1 MRPRHLALAIGLAA
15 VWGVNFVVM
24 QVGLRHFPPLLYAG
38 IRFAM
43 AAFPALLLVGRPG
56 VPWRWVAGVA
66 ATIGVGQF
74 GLLLVGMR
82 AGMPAGLTSLV
93 LQIQALFTVL
103 FAVTLL
109 GERLTARRV
118 LGLAVAFGG
127 LALVALDFGVS
138 GPLGAFALCV
148 AAAAAW
154 GLGNVVQRRAPF
166 TAPLREA
173 GSVAQRRL
181 TPLHMASLREA
192 GSVARRRR
200 LPPLW
205 SLRSRRSSRRRH
217 SLTPPESLRFMV
229 WVSAL
234 SAPPLLL
241 LSLWL
246 EGVPVLTSPLEGWL
260 SLVYVAFVSTLGG
273 FGVWGWLLR
282 RYDASVVA
290 PYTLLVPV
298 FGMSSAAL
306 LTGEPLT
313 WLKLAA
319 AALIV
324 AGVLYAGTTARRRPP
339 SPRPEALQRHG

>member
-1 MRPRHLALAIGLAA
+1 MRPRHLALAVGLAA
-15 VWGVNFVVM
+15 VWGFNFVVM

-38 IRFAM
+38 IRFTM
-43 AAFPALLLVGRPG
+43 AAFPALLFVGRPG

-74 GLLLVGMR
+74 GFLLVGMR

-93 LQIQALFTVL
+93 LQMQALFTVL

-109 GERLTARRV
+109 KERLTARRV

-138 GPLGAFALCV
+138 GPLGAFALCL

-154 GLGNVVQRRAPF
+154 GLGNVVQRRA
-166 TAPLREA
+166 AP
-173 GSVAQRRL
+173 
-181 TPLHMASLREA
+181 PD
-192 GSVARRRR
+192 
-200 LPPLW
+200 
-205 SLRSRRSSRRRH
+205 
-217 SLTPPESLRFMV
+217 SLRFMV
-229 WVSAL
+229 WVSAF

-246 EGVPVLTSPLEGWL
+246 EGVPALSPSVEGWL
-260 SLVYVAFVSTLGG
+260 SLVYVAFISTLGG

-282 RYDASVVA
+282 RYDASTVA

-306 LTGEPLT
+306 MTGEPIS
-313 WLKLAA
+313 WLKLVA

-324 AGVLYAGTTARRRPP
+324 SGVLYAGTKPRRALATA
-339 SPRPEALQRHG
+339 L

>member
-1 MRPRHLALAIGLAA
+1 MNPRHLALAVGLAA
-15 VWGVNFVVM
+15 VWGFNFVVM

-38 IRFAM
+38 ARFTM
-43 AAFPALLLVGRPG
+43 AAFPALLFAGRPG
-56 VPWRWVAGVA
+56 VQWRWVAGVA

-93 LQIQALFTVL
+93 LQTQALFTVL

-109 GERLTARRV
+109 KERLTARRV
-118 LGLAVAFGG
+118 LGLAVAFCG
-127 LALVALDFGVS
+127 LTLVALDFGVS

-154 GLGNVVQRRAPF
+154 GLGNVVQRRA
-166 TAPLREA
+166 AP
-173 GSVAQRRL
+173 
-181 TPLHMASLREA
+181 PD
-192 GSVARRRR
+192 
-200 LPPLW
+200 
-205 SLRSRRSSRRRH
+205 
-217 SLTPPESLRFMV
+217 SLRFMV
-229 WVSAL
+229 WVSAF

-241 LSLWL
+241 MSFLL
-246 EGVPVLTSPLEGWL
+246 EGMPVLSAPPEGWL

-282 RYDASVVA
+282 RYDASTVA

-306 LTGEPLT
+306 VAGESLSLPEVL
-313 WLKLAA
+313 A

-324 AGVLYAGTTARRRPP
+324 CGVLYAGSKPRRDPLTPGRRRPLSRLP
-339 SPRPEALQRHG
+339 AALQRRG

>member
-1 MRPRHLALAIGLAA
+1 MRPRHLALAVGLAA
-15 VWGVNFVVM
+15 VWGFNFVVM
-24 QVGLRHFPPLLYAG
+24 QVGLQHFPPLLYAG

-43 AAFPALLLVGRPG
+43 AAFPALLIVGRPG

-93 LQIQALFTVL
+93 LQMQALFTVV

-138 GPLGAFALCV
+138 GPIGAFALCV

-154 GLGNVVQRRAPF
+154 GLGNVIQRRA
-166 TAPLREA
+166 AP
-173 GSVAQRRL
+173 
-181 TPLHMASLREA
+181 PD
-192 GSVARRRR
+192 
-200 LPPLW
+200 
-205 SLRSRRSSRRRH
+205 
-217 SLTPPESLRFMV
+217 SLRFMV

-246 EGVPVLTSPLEGWL
+246 EGVPTLASPLEGWL
-260 SLVYVAFVSTLGG
+260 SLLYVAFISTLGG
-273 FGVWGWLLR
+273 FGVWGWLLG
-282 RYDASVVA
+282 RYDASTVA

-306 LTGEPLT
+306 VTGEPLT
-313 WLKLAA
+313 WLKLLAA
-319 AALIV
+319 GLIV
-324 AGVLYAGTTARRRPP
+324 AGVLYAGTKPRATERRQPP
-339 SPRPEALQRHG
+339 SPRQEALPRRG

>member
-1 MRPRHLALAIGLAA
+1 VTPRHLALAIGLAA
-15 VWGVNFVVM
+15 VWGFNFVVM

-38 IRFAM
+38 LRFAM

-74 GLLLVGMR
+74 GLLLMGMR

-93 LQIQALFTVL
+93 LQVQALFTVL

-118 LGLAVAFGG
+118 AGLGLAFAG
-127 LALVALDFGVS
+127 LALVAVDFGLA
-138 GPLGAFALCV
+138 GPAGAFALCV

-154 GLGNVVQRRAPF
+154 GLGNVVQRRA
-166 TAPLREA
+166 AP
-173 GSVAQRRL
+173 
-181 TPLHMASLREA
+181 PD
-192 GSVARRRR
+192 
-200 LPPLW
+200 
-205 SLRSRRSSRRRH
+205 
-217 SLTPPESLRFMV
+217 SLRFMV

-234 SAPPLLL
+234 SAPPLLA
-241 LSLWL
+241 LSLL
-246 EGVPVLTSPLEGWL
+246 VEGTPSLSAPAEGWL

-282 RYDASVVA
+282 RYDASTVA

-298 FGMSSAAL
+298 FGLSSAAL
-306 LTGEPLT
+306 VTGEPLS
-313 WLKLAA
+313 WVKLVAG
-319 AALIV
+319 ALIV
-324 AGVLYAGTTARRRPP
+324 CGVLYAGTRRAPAPAEPAPAVRG
-339 SPRPEALQRHG
+339 A

>member
-1 MRPRHLALAIGLAA
+1 MRPRHLALAVGLAA

-24 QVGLRHFPPLLYAG
+24 QVGLNHFPPLLYAG
-38 IRFAM
+38 LRFTL
-43 AAFPALLLVGRPG
+43 AAFPALLFVGRPA
-56 VPWRWVAGVA
+56 VAWRWVFGVA

-93 LQIQALFTVL
+93 LQTQALFTVL

-109 GERLTARRV
+109 RERLTARRV
-118 LGLAVAFGG
+118 IGLAVAFCG
-127 LALVALDFGVS
+127 LALVAFDVGAS

-154 GLGNVVQRRAPF
+154 GLGNVVQRRSAPPD
-166 TAPLREA
+166 A
-173 GSVAQRRL
+173 
-181 TPLHMASLREA
+181 
-192 GSVARRRR
+192 
-200 LPPLW
+200 
-205 SLRSRRSSRRRH
+205 
-217 SLTPPESLRFMV
+217 LRFMV

-241 LSLWL
+241 LSFLL
-246 EGVPVLTSPLEGWL
+246 EGAPSLAAPAEGWW
-260 SLVYVAFVSTLGG
+260 SLAYVAFVSTLGG
-273 FGVWGWLLR
+273 FGVWGFLLR
-282 RYDASVVA
+282 RYDASTVA

-306 LTGEPLT
+306 ATGEPLSAP
-313 WLKLAA
+313 KLAA

-324 AGVLYAGTTARRRPP
+324 CGVLYAGTRPRARRPAPP
-339 SPRPEALQRHG
+339 EPAMETALKP

>member
-1 MRPRHLALAIGLAA
+1 M
-15 VWGVNFVVM
+15 
-24 QVGLRHFPPLLYAG
+24 
-38 IRFAM
+38 
-43 AAFPALLLVGRPG
+43 
-56 VPWRWVAGVA
+56 A

-93 LQIQALFTVL
+93 LQMQALFTVL

-118 LGLAVAFGG
+118 LGLAIAFGG
-127 LALVALDFGVS
+127 LALVAYDFGVS

-154 GLGNVVQRRAPF
+154 GLGNVVQRRA
-166 TAPLREA
+166 AP
-173 GSVAQRRL
+173 
-181 TPLHMASLREA
+181 PD
-192 GSVARRRR
+192 
-200 LPPLW
+200 
-205 SLRSRRSSRRRH
+205 
-217 SLTPPESLRFMV
+217 SLRFMV

-246 EGVPVLTSPLEGWL
+246 EGVPVLVAPLEGWM
-260 SLVYVAFVSTLGG
+260 SLLYVAFVSTLGG
-273 FGVWGWLLR
+273 FGLWGWLLS
-282 RYDASVVA
+282 RYDASIVA

-306 LTGEPLT
+306 MTGEPLT
-313 WLKLAA
+313 WLKLLAA
-319 AALIV
+319 VLIV
-324 AGVLYAGTTARRRPP
+324 CGVLYAGTTARRRRP
-339 SPRPEALQRHG
+339 SPLQEALPRRG

>member
-1 MRPRHLALAIGLAA
+1 MSPRHLALAVGLAA
-15 VWGVNFVVM
+15 VWGFNFVVM
-24 QVGLRHFPPLLYAG
+24 QVGLQHFPPLLYAG
-38 IRFAM
+38 LRFAM
-43 AAFPALLLVGRPG
+43 AAFPALLFVGRPG

-66 ATIGVGQF
+66 ATLGVGQF

-93 LQIQALFTVL
+93 LQMQALFTVL

-118 LGLAVAFGG
+118 LGLAVAFCG
-127 LALVALDFGVS
+127 LALVAFDFGVA

-154 GLGNVVQRRAPF
+154 GLGNVVQRRA
-166 TAPLREA
+166 AP
-173 GSVAQRRL
+173 
-181 TPLHMASLREA
+181 PD
-192 GSVARRRR
+192 
-200 LPPLW
+200 
-205 SLRSRRSSRRRH
+205 
-217 SLTPPESLRFMV
+217 SLRFMV

-241 LSLWL
+241 LSVLV
-246 EGVPVLTSPLEGWL
+246 EGAPVLSTATEGWL

-282 RYDASVVA
+282 RYDASTVA

-306 LTGEPLT
+306 VTGEALS
-313 WLKLAA
+313 WVKLLA

-324 AGVLYAGTTARRRPP
+324 SGVLYAGTRP
-339 SPRPEALQRHG
+339 RL

>member
-1 MRPRHLALAIGLAA
+1 MRPRHLALAVGLAA
-15 VWGVNFVVM
+15 VWGFNFVVM
-24 QVGLRHFPPLLYAG
+24 QVGLKHFPPLLYAG

-43 AAFPALLLVGRPG
+43 AAFPALLIVGRPG

-93 LQIQALFTVL
+93 LQMQALFTVV

-118 LGLAVAFGG
+118 LGLAIAFGG

-138 GPLGAFALCV
+138 GPIGAFALCV

-154 GLGNVVQRRAPF
+154 GLGNVIQRRA
-166 TAPLREA
+166 AP
-173 GSVAQRRL
+173 
-181 TPLHMASLREA
+181 PD
-192 GSVARRRR
+192 
-200 LPPLW
+200 
-205 SLRSRRSSRRRH
+205 
-217 SLTPPESLRFMV
+217 SLRFMV

-246 EGVPVLTSPLEGWL
+246 EGVPTLASPLEGWL
-260 SLVYVAFVSTLGG
+260 SLLYVAFISTLGG

-282 RYDASVVA
+282 RYDASTVA

-306 LTGEPLT
+306 VTGEPLT
-313 WLKLAA
+313 WLKLLA

-324 AGVLYAGTTARRRPP
+324 AGVLYAGTRVKERQQPP
-339 SPRPEALQRHG
+339 SRRQEVLPRRG

>member
-1 MRPRHLALAIGLAA
+1 MRPGHLALAIGLAA

-24 QVGLRHFPPLLYAG
+24 QVGLEHFPPLLYASL
-38 IRFAM
+38 RFAM

-56 VPWRWVAGVA
+56 VPWRWVVAVA

-93 LQIQALFTVL
+93 LQMQVLFTIL

-118 LGLAVAFGG
+118 AGLAVAFGG
-127 LALVALDFGVS
+127 LALVAFDFGVS
-138 GPLGAFALCV
+138 GPVGAFALCV

-154 GLGNVVQRRAPF
+154 GLGNV
-166 TAPLREA
+166 
-173 GSVAQRRL
+173 AQRK
-181 TPLHMASLREA
+181 AA
-192 GSVARRRR
+192 
-200 LPPLW
+200 PPD
-205 SLRSRRSSRRRH
+205 
-217 SLTPPESLRFMV
+217 SLRFMV

-241 LSLWL
+241 LSLL
-246 EGVPVLTSPLEGWL
+246 VEGVPDLAAPAAGWL
-260 SLVYVAFVSTLGG
+260 SLAYVAFVSTLGG
-273 FGVWGWLLR
+273 FGVWGFLLR
-282 RYDASVVA
+282 RYDASTVA

-306 LTGEPLT
+306 VTGEAVS
-313 WLKLAA
+313 WLQLLA

-324 AGVLYAGTTARRRPP
+324 TGVLYAGTRP
-339 SPRPEALQRHG
+339 RALKPALAH

>member
-1 MRPRHLALAIGLAA
+1 MSPRHLALAVGLAA
-15 VWGVNFVVM
+15 VWGFNFVVM
-24 QVGLRHFPPLLYAG
+24 QVGLKYFPPLLYAG
-38 IRFAM
+38 IRFTL
-43 AAFPALLLVGRPG
+43 AAFPALLLAGRPG

-93 LQIQALFTVL
+93 LQMQALFTVL

-109 GERLTARRV
+109 GERLTVRRV
-118 LGLAVAFGG
+118 LGLAVAFSG
-127 LALVALDFGVS
+127 LALVAFDFGVS

-154 GLGNVVQRRAPF
+154 GLGNVVQRRA
-166 TAPLREA
+166 AP
-173 GSVAQRRL
+173 
-181 TPLHMASLREA
+181 PD
-192 GSVARRRR
+192 
-200 LPPLW
+200 
-205 SLRSRRSSRRRH
+205 
-217 SLTPPESLRFMV
+217 SLRFMV
-229 WVSAL
+229 WVSAF

-241 LSLWL
+241 LSLL
-246 EGVPVLTSPLEGWL
+246 VEGAPVLSAPAEGWL

-282 RYDASVVA
+282 RYDASTVA

-306 LTGEPLT
+306 VTGEALSWT
-313 WLKLAA
+313 ELLA

-324 AGVLYAGTTARRRPP
+324 SGVLYAGTRPRPATEPRRPP
-339 SPRPEALQRHG
+339 SPLPAGRRRSG

>member
-1 MRPRHLALAIGLAA
+1 MSPRHLALAVGLAA
-15 VWGVNFVVM
+15 VWGFNFVVM
-24 QVGLRHFPPLLYAG
+24 QVGLKYFPPLLYAG
-38 IRFAM
+38 IRFTL
-43 AAFPALLLVGRPG
+43 AAFPALLLAGRPG

-93 LQIQALFTVL
+93 LQMQALFTVL

-118 LGLAVAFGG
+118 LGLAVAFSG
-127 LALVALDFGVS
+127 LALVAFDFGVS
-138 GPLGAFALCV
+138 GPVGAFALCV

-154 GLGNVVQRRAPF
+154 GLGNVVQRRA
-166 TAPLREA
+166 AP
-173 GSVAQRRL
+173 
-181 TPLHMASLREA
+181 PD
-192 GSVARRRR
+192 
-200 LPPLW
+200 
-205 SLRSRRSSRRRH
+205 
-217 SLTPPESLRFMV
+217 SLRFMV
-229 WVSAL
+229 WVSAF

-241 LSLWL
+241 LSLL
-246 EGVPVLTSPLEGWL
+246 VEGAPALSAPAEGWL

-282 RYDASVVA
+282 RYDASTVA

-306 LTGEPLT
+306 VTGEALSWT
-313 WLKLAA
+313 ELLA

-324 AGVLYAGTTARRRPP
+324 SGVLYAGTRPRPATEPRRPP
-339 SPRPEALQRHG
+339 SPLPAGRRRSG

>member
-1 MRPRHLALAIGLAA
+1 MRPRHLALAVGLAA
-15 VWGVNFVVM
+15 IWGFNFVVM

-38 IRFAM
+38 LRFAL
-43 AAFPALLLVGRPG
+43 AAFPALLLAGRPQ

-66 ATIGVGQF
+66 VTLGVGQF

-93 LQIQALFTVL
+93 LQTQALFTVV

-127 LALVALDFGVS
+127 LALVAYDFGLS

-154 GLGNVVQRRAPF
+154 GLGNVAQRRA
-166 TAPLREA
+166 AP
-173 GSVAQRRL
+173 
-181 TPLHMASLREA
+181 PD
-192 GSVARRRR
+192 
-200 LPPLW
+200 
-205 SLRSRRSSRRRH
+205 
-217 SLTPPESLRFMV
+217 SLRFMV

-246 EGVPVLTSPLEGWL
+246 EGVPRLASPLEGWL
-260 SLVYVAFVSTLGG
+260 SLLYVAFVSTLGG

-282 RYDASVVA
+282 RYDASTVA

-306 LTGEPLT
+306 VTGEPLT
-313 WLKLAA
+313 PVKLGA

-324 AGVLYAGTTARRRPP
+324 CGVLYAGTTVRLRLPRRRPAAL
-339 SPRPEALQRHG
+339 PRRG

>member
-1 MRPRHLALAIGLAA
+1 MRPGHLALAIGLAA

-24 QVGLRHFPPLLYAG
+24 QVGLEHFPPLLYASL
-38 IRFAM
+38 RFAL

-56 VPWRWVAGVA
+56 VPWRWVVAVA

-93 LQIQALFTVL
+93 LQMQVLFTIL

-118 LGLAVAFGG
+118 AGLAVAFGG
-127 LALVALDFGVS
+127 LALVAFDFGMS
-138 GPLGAFALCV
+138 GPVGAFALCV

-154 GLGNVVQRRAPF
+154 GLGNV
-166 TAPLREA
+166 
-173 GSVAQRRL
+173 AQRK
-181 TPLHMASLREA
+181 AA
-192 GSVARRRR
+192 
-200 LPPLW
+200 PPD
-205 SLRSRRSSRRRH
+205 
-217 SLTPPESLRFMV
+217 SLRFMV

-241 LSLWL
+241 LSLL
-246 EGVPVLTSPLEGWL
+246 VEGVPDLAAPAAGWL
-260 SLVYVAFVSTLGG
+260 SLAYVAFVSTLGG
-273 FGVWGWLLR
+273 FGVWGFLLR
-282 RYDASVVA
+282 RYDASTVA

-306 LTGEPLT
+306 VTGEAVS
-313 WLKLAA
+313 WLQLLA

-324 AGVLYAGTTARRRPP
+324 TGVLYAGTRP
-339 SPRPEALQRHG
+339 RALKPALAH

>member
-1 MRPRHLALAIGLAA
+1 MSPRHLALAVGLAA
-15 VWGVNFVVM
+15 VWGFNFVVM
-24 QVGLRHFPPLLYAG
+24 QVGLQHFPPLLYAG
-38 IRFAM
+38 LRFAM
-43 AAFPALLLVGRPG
+43 AAFPALLFVGRPG

-66 ATIGVGQF
+66 ATLGVGQF

-93 LQIQALFTVL
+93 LQMQALFTVL

-118 LGLAVAFGG
+118 LGLAVAFCG
-127 LALVALDFGVS
+127 LALVAFDFGVA

-154 GLGNVVQRRAPF
+154 GLGNVVQRRA
-166 TAPLREA
+166 AP
-173 GSVAQRRL
+173 
-181 TPLHMASLREA
+181 PD
-192 GSVARRRR
+192 
-200 LPPLW
+200 
-205 SLRSRRSSRRRH
+205 
-217 SLTPPESLRFMV
+217 SLRFMV

-241 LSLWL
+241 LSVLV
-246 EGVPVLTSPLEGWL
+246 EGAPVLSTATEGWL

-282 RYDASVVA
+282 RYDASTVA

-306 LTGEPLT
+306 VTGEALS
-313 WLKLAA
+313 WVKLLA

-324 AGVLYAGTTARRRPP
+324 SGVLYAGTGPRRPAPAEPAATP
-339 SPRPEALQRHG
+339 S

>member
-1 MRPRHLALAIGLAA
+1 MSPRHLALAVGLAA
-15 VWGVNFVVM
+15 VWGFNFVVM
-24 QVGLRHFPPLLYAG
+24 QVGLKHFPPLLYAG
-38 IRFAM
+38 IRFTL
-43 AAFPALLLVGRPG
+43 AAFPALLLAGRPG

-66 ATIGVGQF
+66 ATLGVGQF
-74 GLLLVGMR
+74 GLLLVVMR

-93 LQIQALFTVL
+93 LQMQALFTVL

-127 LALVALDFGVS
+127 LALVAFDFGVS

-154 GLGNVVQRRAPF
+154 GLGNVVQRRA
-166 TAPLREA
+166 AP
-173 GSVAQRRL
+173 
-181 TPLHMASLREA
+181 PD
-192 GSVARRRR
+192 
-200 LPPLW
+200 
-205 SLRSRRSSRRRH
+205 
-217 SLTPPESLRFMV
+217 SLRFMV
-229 WVSAL
+229 WVSAF

-241 LSLWL
+241 LSLL
-246 EGVPVLTSPLEGWL
+246 VEGPPVLTAPAEGWL
-260 SLVYVAFVSTLGG
+260 SLAYVAFVSTLGG

-282 RYDASVVA
+282 RYDASTVA

-306 LTGEPLT
+306 VAGEPLSWT
-313 WLKLAA
+313 EVMA

-324 AGVLYAGTTARRRPP
+324 AGVLYAGTRPRRATEPPRRP
-339 SPRPEALQRHG
+339 SPLPAGPRRSG

>member
-1 MRPRHLALAIGLAA
+1 MSPRHLALAVGLAA
-15 VWGVNFVVM
+15 VWGFNFVVM
-24 QVGLRHFPPLLYAG
+24 QVGLKHFPPLLYAG
-38 IRFAM
+38 IRFTL
-43 AAFPALLLVGRPG
+43 AAFPALLLAGRPG

-66 ATIGVGQF
+66 ATLGVGQF

-93 LQIQALFTVL
+93 LQMQALFTVL

-127 LALVALDFGVS
+127 LALVAFDFGVS

-154 GLGNVVQRRAPF
+154 GLGNVVQRRA
-166 TAPLREA
+166 AP
-173 GSVAQRRL
+173 
-181 TPLHMASLREA
+181 PD
-192 GSVARRRR
+192 
-200 LPPLW
+200 
-205 SLRSRRSSRRRH
+205 
-217 SLTPPESLRFMV
+217 SLRFMV
-229 WVSAL
+229 WVSAF

-241 LSLWL
+241 LSLL
-246 EGVPVLTSPLEGWL
+246 VEGPPVLTAPAEGWL
-260 SLVYVAFVSTLGG
+260 SLAYVAFVSTLGG

-282 RYDASVVA
+282 RYDASTVA

-306 LTGEPLT
+306 VTGEPLSWT
-313 WLKLAA
+313 KLLA

-324 AGVLYAGTTARRRPP
+324 AGVLYAGTRPRRATEPPRPP
-339 SPRPEALQRHG
+339 SPLPAGPRRSG

>member
-1 MRPRHLALAIGLAA
+1 MKPGHLALAIGLAA

-24 QVGLRHFPPLLYAG
+24 QVGLEHFPPLLYASL
-38 IRFAM
+38 RFTL

-56 VPWRWVAGVA
+56 VPWRWVVAVA
-66 ATIGVGQF
+66 ATIGAGQF

-93 LQIQALFTVL
+93 LQMQVLFTIL

-118 LGLAVAFGG
+118 AGLAVAFGG
-127 LALVALDFGVS
+127 LALVAFDFGVS
-138 GPLGAFALCV
+138 GPVGAFALCV

-154 GLGNVVQRRAPF
+154 GLGNV
-166 TAPLREA
+166 
-173 GSVAQRRL
+173 AQRK
-181 TPLHMASLREA
+181 AA
-192 GSVARRRR
+192 
-200 LPPLW
+200 PPDA
-205 SLRSRRSSRRRH
+205 
-217 SLTPPESLRFMV
+217 LRFMV

-241 LSLWL
+241 LSLLL
-246 EGVPVLTSPLEGWL
+246 EGVPDLAAPAEGWL
-260 SLVYVAFVSTLGG
+260 SLAYVAFVSTLGG
-273 FGVWGWLLR
+273 FGVWGYLLR
-282 RYDASVVA
+282 RYDASTVA

-306 LTGEPLT
+306 LTGET
-313 WLKLAA
+313 ISWLQLLA

-324 AGVLYAGTTARRRPP
+324 TGVLYAGTRPRALTPALAR
-339 SPRPEALQRHG
+339 